1 MKLRRFLMNFL
12 YNIALILTCF
22 SNVAFAAVTLD
33 PSVIAILTEVTQVL
47 LVIAG
52 GACVGK
58 LIHIGILY
66 VSATAADKSNAK
78 TALLPWLIGTF
89 VCFGAAIIGPAI
101 INIFKVTGEGGGM
114 KPVLSY

>member
-1 MKLRRFLMNFL
+1 MKMKRRLFDFL
-12 YNIALILTCF
+12 YNVLLISVCF
-22 SNVAFAAVTLD
+22 SNVVFASGVTLNSD
-33 PSVIAILTEVTQVL
+33 VIAILTEVTQVL
-47 LVIAG
+47 LVVAG

-78 TALLPWLIGTF
+78 TALLPWLKGTF
-89 VCFGAAIIGPAI
+89 VCFGAAIIGPAVI
-101 INIFKVTGEGGGM
+101 GIFKVN

>member
-1 MKLRRFLMNFL
+1 MKLKKFFLNFL
-12 YNIALILTCF
+12 FNLALIFTCF
-22 SNVAFAAVTLD
+22 SNVAFAITLD
-33 PSVIAILTEVTQVL
+33 SSVTTILVEVTQVL

-89 VCFGAAIIGPAI
+89 VCFGAATIGPAVI
-101 INIFKVTGEGGGM
+101 GIFKVD
-114 KPVLSY
+114 KSVLEY